1 MCILKEVTR
10 ANFEKSAVTVC
21 AAGTNTSKCFWVAIW
36 KTVVVEWKKITTATF
51 RYSRFVTNQ
60 TETVISYR
68 DNLTV

>member
-36 KTVVVEWKKITTATF
+36 KTVVVEENYDGYLSLQSLCNKSN
-51 RYSRFVTNQ
+51 RNCDLVQR
-60 TETVISYR
+60 
-68 DNLTV
+68 